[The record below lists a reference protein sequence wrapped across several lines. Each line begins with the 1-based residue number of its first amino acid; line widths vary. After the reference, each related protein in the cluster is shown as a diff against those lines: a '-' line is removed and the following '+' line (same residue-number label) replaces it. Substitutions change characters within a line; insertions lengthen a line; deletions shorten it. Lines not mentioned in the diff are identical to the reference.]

1 MTVVMLM
8 TVMMMT
14 MMMMIEKKMIMG
26 LLNVVEQRVKPFG
39 DLDDA
44 DVKEDDSDD

>member
-1 MTVVMLM
+1 
-8 TVMMMT
+8 MM
-14 MMMMIEKKMIMG
+14 KG
-26 LLNVVEQRVKPFG
+26 LIKLVEQQIKPFDLDHADVKEEGGDDDNGPLQG